1 MIKFENVNYIYS
13 PKTPNEF
20 HALKDINLEIKEGS
34 FTCIVGK
41 TGCGKS
47 TLIQHLNGL
56 LIPTSGT
63 VYVDEFV
70 LSSDKKKRSKKLADL
85 KKKVGIVFQFSEYQ
99 LFEDT
104 VESDVAFGP
113 LNFGVKKEDA
123 IKIAHECLEKV
134 GIPSDYYKK
143 SPFEL
148 SGGEKRR
155 VSIAGILALNPKI
168 LVLDEPTAGLDPK
181 GAENILNL
189 FKKLNDDGITIVL
202 VSHDM
207 NIVFKYAS
215 DVIVLDDG
223 KVVCEATPS
232 DLFSFDVEK
241 YSLRMPE
248 IALATRKLIDNGHSL
263 DLKKIKDIPSL
274 IEELKK
280 EHLWA
285 AVL

>member
-1 MIKFENVNYIYS
+1 M
-13 PKTPNEF
+13 
-20 HALKDINLEIKEGS
+20 
-34 FTCIVGK
+34 
-41 TGCGKS
+41 
-47 TLIQHLNGL
+47 
-56 LIPTSGT
+56 
-63 VYVDEFV
+63 
-70 LSSDKKKRSKKLADL
+70 
-85 KKKVGIVFQFSEYQ
+85 
-99 LFEDT
+99 
-104 VESDVAFGP
+104 
-113 LNFGVKKEDA
+113 
-123 IKIAHECLEKV
+123 
-134 GIPSDYYKK
+134 
-143 SPFEL
+143 
-148 SGGEKRR
+148 
-155 VSIAGILALNPKI
+155 SIAGILALNPKI

-248 IALATRKLIDNGHSL
+248 IVLATRKLIDNGHSL
-263 DLKKIKDIPSL
+263 DLRKIKDIPSL

-280 EHLWA
+280 EHL
-285 AVL
+285 